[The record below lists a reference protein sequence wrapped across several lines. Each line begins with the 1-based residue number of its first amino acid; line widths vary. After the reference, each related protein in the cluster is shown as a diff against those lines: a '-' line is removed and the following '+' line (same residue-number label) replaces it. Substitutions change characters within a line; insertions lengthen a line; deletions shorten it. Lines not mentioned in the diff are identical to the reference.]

1 MNLLQIGF
9 INQARRKC
17 PNNSNMIIV
26 VGLMNAKL
34 GLEVTKFVVI
44 LPDLLPYLE
53 EKTTPNACKFLS
65 LNPWKSI

>member
-1 MNLLQIGF
+1 
-9 INQARRKC
+9 
-17 PNNSNMIIV
+17 MIIV

-34 GLEVTKFVVI
+34 DLEVTKFVVI